1 MRLISREVHTMDE
14 KKQNDQIQL
23 FENQKIRTAWDAE
36 QEEWYFSVVDVV
48 GALTDQ
54 STPRGAST
62 YWAVLK
68 KRLKE
73 EGADQLLTNCK
84 QLKMKARNPKG
95 FHQSKDVTIEGGS
108 IAGNARR
115 ELEEKLG
122 RSVISPLTLLIL
134 PLSMRQ
140 KNLNK

>member
-1 MRLISREVHTMDE
+1 MWLSSFSISMVC
-14 KKQNDQIQL
+14 Q
-23 FENQKIRTAWDAE
+23 
-36 QEEWYFSVVDVV
+36 V
-48 GALTDQ
+48 LTDQ
-54 STPRGAST
+54 DTARGAST

-68 KRLKE
+68 KCLKE
-73 EGADQLLTNCK
+73 EGADELLTNCK

-95 FHQSKDVTIEGGS
+95 FHRSKDVTIEGGS